1 MELRALS
8 RSLVVTSAPVRQR
21 VDRRVTGNQMET
33 AVSRADPLILRGGD
47 IRHTPTRLLALLFG

>member
-33 AVSRADPLILRGGD
+33 ADSRADPLILRSGD
-47 IRHTPTRLLALLFG
+47 IRHTLTRLLPL